1 MKKSE
6 KRILANSNIS
16 NLIHTSSIKNTNNN
30 DLNREIERLSLKLD
44 KLTKENENLKMQNTK
59 LKEELQN
66 HTNEKNYEQKFSN
79 MIIENKKLKENF
91 IEFKEEFLKNR
102 NKLEQSEYLNKC
114 TKGFSQIEKNLAET
128 LNFLENNLKFF
139 REETNFY
146 SEKLSHKQI
155 QYDSLYLKYVLE
167 EEKLCNFI
175 KDNENLRQ
183 ENSRLKIYIDEFH
196 NKLEK
201 RIVD

>member
-66 HTNEKNYEQKFSN
+66 HTNEKNY
-79 MIIENKKLKENF
+79 
-91 IEFKEEFLKNR
+91 
-102 NKLEQSEYLNKC
+102 
-114 TKGFSQIEKNLAET
+114 
-128 LNFLENNLKFF
+128 
-139 REETNFY
+139 
-146 SEKLSHKQI
+146 
-155 QYDSLYLKYVLE
+155 
-167 EEKLCNFI
+167 
-175 KDNENLRQ
+175 
-183 ENSRLKIYIDEFH
+183 
-196 NKLEK
+196 
-201 RIVD
+201 